1 MIANPQTGTME
12 SISSGQFA
20 IERKMRTAKE
30 IQSDIIRQGKGREL
44 GPVAVWEQ
52 GPIGHAT
59 VRPIVFV
66 ALLPGSSEPFDGCDV
81 DRNYWR

>member
-30 IQSDIIRQGKGREL
+30 ILSDIIRQGKAREL

-52 GPIGHAT
+52 VVADVREFMHHA
-59 VRPIVFV
+59 V
-66 ALLPGSSEPFDGCDV
+66 
-81 DRNYWR
+81 W